1 MKVTVDGILGSA
13 QKINNKKK
21 TEEAELKQDTKS
33 IKSDSVN
40 ISKMINSRIEA
51 LGKEVKEIQISLT
64 KNQILRDG
72 IDNLINASSDGATEK
87 ILNETTFND
96 KKILKDFIGATFIQQ
111 AVESKKGD
119 LKTLI
124 SNDVNALT
132 KIQVEM
138 DNFIASDITG
148 IKKVENLMAG
158 VSETLKKAPAGLE
171 HISKLDA
178 DKVMRL
184 IK

>member
-21 TEEAELKQDTKS
+21 TDESELKQNTKS
-33 IKSDSVN
+33 IKSDSVE
-40 ISKMINSRIEA
+40 ISKVINSRIEA

-72 IDNLINASSDGATEK
+72 IDKLVNASSGSDAEK

-96 KKILKDFIGATFIQQ
+96 KKILKDFIGADYTPQT
-111 AVESKKGD
+111 VETKKNE

-124 SNDVNALT
+124 SNDINALT

-148 IKKVENLMAG
+148 TKKVENLMAG
-158 VSETLKKAPAGLE
+158 VSDTLKKAPGGLD
-171 HISKLDA
+171 HISRLDA

-184 IK
+184 VK